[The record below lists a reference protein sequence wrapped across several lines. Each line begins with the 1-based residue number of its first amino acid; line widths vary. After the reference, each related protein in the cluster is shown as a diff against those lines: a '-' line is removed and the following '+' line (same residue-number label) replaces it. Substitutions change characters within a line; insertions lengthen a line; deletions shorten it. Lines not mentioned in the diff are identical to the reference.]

1 MNTNHLPRPPLDA
14 SEHLQPSAPPDLQL
28 AHLCLADVASQ
39 QVQWLWSQRLPLG
52 KLTLLEGSPG
62 SGTSLFALHLAACL
76 SAGSP
81 WPDGT
86 PCPQGNVLL
95 IAPHDSV
102 SDTIKPRLE
111 AAGADTSHIF
121 FLPHIAD
128 TSASPPRRSRPFSLP
143 QDLAL
148 LESTLLHLHIRL
160 LILDPFSTIPGLR
173 HCLLDLVQLA
183 ERTGCAIMLTCS
195 LKQPPTDPL
204 RAQSPVSPAL
214 TTARSHLLLAP
225 DPAHEHQHLLLTPRH
240 PLCASPSIL
249 SYEIVAPEHGIP
261 TLHWLGQ
268 RDPSHLT
275 LLSTGPIHS
284 SQRQSI
290 LRFLH
295 ESPTARTINDILQA
309 ASYDYEAG
317 RKMIMRMRM
326 AGELVSPARGL
337 YTTSAH
343 PCLASFSASSSQ
355 PDLTPSPV
363 PNVPSSDNSPAL
375 PSLELSPPD
384 PTPSPVPNVPSSDNS
399 PDTPSLELSPAN
411 TVPASL
417 STSAIP
423 PTAAFARS
431 SNHVPIVPSLSE
443 ARLTLPAPTPHELHI
458 VHSAAHP

>member
-1 MNTNHLPRPPLDA
+1 MNQNHHPQPPLDA
-14 SEHLQPSAPPDLQL
+14 SEPFQLPAPPDLQL

-39 QVQWLWSQRLPLG
+39 PVHWLWPGRLPLG

-95 IAPHDSV
+95 MAPHDSV

-111 AAGADTSHIF
+111 AAGADTTHIF
-121 FLPHIAD
+121 FLAPIAD
-128 TSASPPRRSRPFSLP
+128 TSASTTHRSRPFSLP

-148 LESTLLHLHIRL
+148 LESTLTHLHIRL
-160 LILDPFSTIPGLR
+160 LILDPYSAIPGLR
-173 HCLLDLVQLA
+173 HGLLDLVQLA

-204 RAQSPVSPAL
+204 RAHSPVSPAHIA
-214 TTARSHLLLAP
+214 ARSHLLLAP
-225 DPAHEHQHLLLTPRH
+225 DPAHEHRHLLLTTRH

-249 SYEIVAPEHGIP
+249 SYEIIPTQHGIP

-268 RDPSHLT
+268 RDTSHLT

-295 ESPTARTINDILQA
+295 GSSTPRSIKDILQA
-309 ASYDYEAG
+309 TSYDYNAG
-317 RKMIMRMRM
+317 RKMITRMCM

-337 YTTSAH
+337 YTTSGH
-343 PCLASFSASSSQ
+343 PCLASFPDPSSTSQ
-355 PDLTPSPV
+355 PDPAPSPV
-363 PNVPSSDNSPAL
+363 PNVPSSDNSTHT

-384 PTPSPVPNVPSSDNS
+384 PTPSPVPSVPSSDHAAG
-399 PDTPSLELSPAN
+399 THSLEQF
-411 TVPASL
+411 PASNAPPFS
-417 STSAIP
+417 STSENF
-423 PTAAFARS
+423 PTTTFDRS
-431 SNHVPIVPSLSE
+431 RNHVPIVPYPPD
-443 ARLTLPAPTPHELHI
+443 LTDTLINYQL
-458 VHSAAHP
+458 